1 LSPVFRHGSLRLY
14 LLRLLDEEPRHG
26 YEVIRLLR
34 DRFMGV
40 YSPSP
45 GTIYPRLARLEEE
58 GLVTHDE
65 VDGRKVYR
73 ITEAGREELRSRSDE
88 LDELEEELSASVSD
102 IVREVREDVR
112 QTVRSLRE
120 ELTWAARESRRVS
133 KDAAADVREQ
143 ARQAKDD
150 AREQARQAKN
160 DTHEQARQDARG
172 EASRIRDEVRD
183 EARQAR
189 DETREQLR
197 QAREQGRSS
206 GAGAGSDATRRVHE
220 QAQRLREEA
229 QRAREEALG
238 SAGPGSRL
246 REEAAG
252 ARFGSAEQ
260 DWDASG
266 DNPGWAGWTE
276 WPGRRSREDW
286 SRARG
291 RHGWN
296 GPLDFGTF
304 RDLERLAVQFSGE
317 LRKLA
322 MQSSSTGE
330 NVITDL
336 RSILEEALERIKTEI
351 FGAGHSPD
359 TGAPADA
366 AAATDAAASGAA
378 ASDAAAGAA
387 SAGSAPASEAQ
398 AHGAAGSA
406 ADSPRQD

>member
-120 ELTWAARESRRVS
+120 ELTFAARESRRAS
-133 KDAAADVREQ
+133 KDAAADVRDQAGQAPEQ
-143 ARQAKDD
+143 AGQAGAKG
-150 AREQARQAKN
+150 REQARQATQ
-160 DTHEQARQDARG
+160 DPREQARQATQDPREQARRIRDELREQVRQARDAAREQARRAREDAREHGRRSGGQEAGAEGAQWVHEQAR
-172 EASRIRDEVRD
+172 
-183 EARQAR
+183 
-189 DETREQLR
+189 
-197 QAREQGRSS
+197 
-206 GAGAGSDATRRVHE
+206 RRH
-220 QAQRLREEA
+220 
-229 QRAREEALG
+229 
-238 SAGPGSRL
+238 
-246 REEAAG
+246 EEAAS
-252 ARFGSAEQ
+252 ARFGAGEQ
-260 DWDASG
+260 DWDTP
-266 DNPGWAGWTE
+266 PGATGWSGWTD
-276 WPGRRSREDW
+276 WPGRRSWEDW
-286 SRARG
+286 SRTRG
-291 RHGWN
+291 RTHGHGW
-296 GPLDFGTF
+296 GEAIDFGTF
-304 RDLERLAVQFSGE
+304 RDLERLAVQFTAD

-322 MQSSSTGE
+322 MQSSSAGE

-336 RSILEEALERIKTEI
+336 RTILEDALERIKSEI
-351 FGAGHSPD
+351 FGSPHEAAGPTPSTPSPD
-359 TGAPADA
+359 APDQP
-366 AAATDAAASGAA
+366 TQEHPEQG
-378 ASDAAAGAA
+378 
-387 SAGSAPASEAQ
+387 
-398 AHGAAGSA
+398 
-406 ADSPRQD
+406 